1 MKTQVKETVTI
12 NEDQGL
18 FVIPCGGS
26 VTGTPFKSVR
36 VIRGK

>member
-12 NEDQGL
+12 NEDRG
-18 FVIPCGGS
+18 GGS

-36 VIRGK
+36 VIRGKQA